1 MIQGKIET
9 HEEYK
14 RIINEHSKENEEC
27 IVGFFYKEREK
38 LERIKSADR
47 EHYRQLNFSLYT
59 HSLTARFNK
68 NFIFSEEQ
76 LCHLVADLFGAGLDT
91 TLTTLKWALLYLA
104 SYPETQELIRT
115 EIGKLNEQKFFLTES
130 DLPQTTVSKIY

>member
-27 IVGFFYKEREK
+27 IVGFFYKEKEK
-38 LERIKSADR
+38 LERNKSPDR
-47 EHYRQLNFSLYT
+47 EHY
-59 HSLTARFNK
+59 
-68 NFIFSEEQ
+68 SEEQ

-104 SYPETQELIRT
+104 SYSETQESIRT
-115 EIGKLNEQKFFLTES
+115 EIGKLNEQNIFLTES
-130 DLPQTTVSKIY
+130 DLPQTTVSKIYYILIIV

>member
-1 MIQGKIET
+1 M
-9 HEEYK
+9 
-14 RIINEHSKENEEC
+14 
-27 IVGFFYKEREK
+27 
-38 LERIKSADR
+38 
-47 EHYRQLNFSLYT
+47 
-59 HSLTARFNK
+59 
-68 NFIFSEEQ
+68 
-76 LCHLVADLFGAGLDT
+76 VADLFGAGLDT

>member
-1 MIQGKIET
+1 MEVMTKLWGK
-9 HEEYK
+9 
-14 RIINEHSKENEEC
+14 S
-27 IVGFFYKEREK
+27 
-38 LERIKSADR
+38 
-47 EHYRQLNFSLYT
+47 
-59 HSLTARFNK
+59 ARFNK
-68 NFIFSEEQ
+68 NLIFSEEQ